1 MLLRRI
7 MRHEVRLL
15 AVDRTLLAVGLLLA
29 VVVGYGVFN
38 GVTWA
43 AFQRATLN
51 TAAREES
58 ARFNDLRSRLTTPG
72 DGPGLPA
79 DQVGISLGARYA
91 AMPPGPLASLVIGQS
106 DLYPYYALV
115 TTANRQ
121 SALAHDEI
129 ENPTHLMSGRFDLG
143 FVVVVLYPLVIL
155 ALGYNLLSG
164 EKEQGTLVIV
174 LSQPVGRRTLVLGK
188 VLARGLAVVGLAVAI
203 SIGGYLLAG
212 GPTTGDGLTRLGLW
226 LAVVAAYGAFWFALA
241 VAINALGRSSATN
254 ALALAGTWFLLVAVV
269 PALASLFVRVAYPVP
284 SRIELIQTVREA
296 SDRAKADGPKLNAKF
311 LEAHPELARGQAEA
325 SEFAIQSL
333 AVQDASEAGVAAVLS
348 RFETQLGHQQRLVD
362 RLRFLSPA
370 IATLEALQDVAG
382 TGSARYTH
390 FAAQVDQFHEG
401 WRAYFRPKILAGEL
415 IRRDDLARIP
425 AFSFREEPLGT
436 VASRASVGLAGL
448 ILPTLV
454 VGSIG
459 LAAMRRYPVVG

>member
-1 MLLRRI
+1 

-15 AVDRTLLAVGLLLA
+15 AVDRTLLAVAILLA

-43 AFQRATLN
+43 AFQRATLE
-51 TAAREES
+51 AADREES
-58 ARFNDLRSRLTTPG
+58 ARFNDLETRLGSPG
-72 DGPGLPA
+72 AGPGVPA
-79 DQVGISLGARYA
+79 DHVGLSLGARYA

-174 LSQPVGRRTLVLGK
+174 LSQPVGRGTLVLGK

-203 SIGGYLLAG
+203 SLGGYLLAG
-212 GPTTGDGLTRLGLW
+212 GPTTGDGLIRLALW
-226 LAVVAAYGAFWFALA
+226 LAVVVAYGAFWFALA

-269 PALASLFVRVAYPVP
+269 PAMASLLVRVTYPVP
-284 SRIELIQTVREA
+284 SRIELIQAVREA
-296 SDRAKADGPKLNAKF
+296 SDQAKADGPKLNARF

-333 AVQDASEAGVAAVLS
+333 AVQEASEAGAAAVLN

-390 FAAQVDQFHEG
+390 FAAQVDQFHGG
-401 WRAYFRPKILAGEL
+401 WRDYFRPKILAGDL

-425 AFSFREEPLGT
+425 TFSFREEPLGA
-436 VASRASVGLAGL
+436 VAARASIGLAGL
-448 ILPTLV
+448 LLPTLV
-454 VGSIG
+454 VGSLG
-459 LAAMRRYPVVG
+459 LTAMRRYPVVG